1 MYCQCVSEKSAAQQR
16 CFEAALLELM
26 EQKLFETI
34 SISELCRMT
43 GLSRKTFY
51 RLYDAKAD
59 VVYAMIDHA
68 IMDTAT
74 FIPDDSV
81 GPGGMHHFLA
91 YWKSQ
96 KRFLDV
102 LARNRISALLQQ
114 QAIIHV
120 LNEAPELVNC
130 FSAGNPDMKKELV
143 TFCIS
148 GLFSL
153 VLDWHERGFDR
164 SIDEM
169 SGILMKVVM
178 TAPVKEPPIA
188 NIYAKN

>member
-1 MYCQCVSEKSAAQQR
+1 MYRKCTSEKSAAQQR
-16 CFEAALLELM
+16 RFEAALMELM
-26 EQKLFETI
+26 EEKLFENI
-34 SISELCRMT
+34 SISELCRVT

-68 IMDTAT
+68 IMDTDA
-74 FIPDDSV
+74 FVPDETV
-81 GPGGMHHFLA
+81 GEGGMHHFLA
-91 YWKSQ
+91 YWRSR

-102 LARNRISALLQQ
+102 LAKNRISALLSQ
-114 QAIIHV
+114 QAILLV
-120 LNEAPELVNC
+120 LEEEPMIVNC
-130 FSAGNPDMKKELV
+130 FSAGNLDIRREMV

-153 VLDWHERGFDR
+153 VLDWHRRGYDR

-169 SGILMKVVM
+169 SRILMEVVM
-178 TAPVKEPPIA
+178 TAPVKEPLIA
-188 NIYAKN
+188 NIYKNK

>member
-1 MYCQCVSEKSAAQQR
+1 MYARVVSEKSAAQQR
-16 CFEAALLELM
+16 RFEAALMELM
-26 EQKLFETI
+26 EENLFENI
-34 SISELCRMT
+34 SISELCRRT

-68 IMDTAT
+68 IMDTDA
-74 FIPDDSV
+74 FVPDASV

-91 YWKSQ
+91 YWKSRKQ
-96 KRFLDV
+96 FLDV
-102 LARNRISALLQQ
+102 LAKNRISALLSQ
-114 QAIIHV
+114 QAILLV
-120 LNEAPELVNC
+120 LNEEPGIVNC
-130 FSAGNPDMKKELV
+130 FAAGSSDIRKELV

-153 VLDWHERGFDR
+153 VLDWHKRGYDR

-169 SGILMKVVM
+169 SRILMEVVM
-178 TAPVKEPPIA
+178 TAPVKEPLIA
-188 NIYAKN
+188 NIYKRN